1 LADNLI
7 DKLKELG
14 LNSYEAKVYL
24 ALLKQNPAT
33 GYEISKESGV
43 PQARAYDTLKALET
57 NNIVVAMG
65 GKPVTYT
72 PISPN
77 ELLDRW
83 ERSFKGSVK
92 YLREALPS
100 LSSETVEPIINLR
113 GDEALFK
120 HALDMINNAQHSLFV
135 QIWRED
141 AERLAPAFQAA
152 KDRGVIIRMVGYD
165 ECNLN
170 GVDVFQHERADTIQA
185 AYGLRWFI
193 LSCDDQ
199 EGLIGTISTSED
211 RHPQAIITKNAGI
224 VLLIKEFVVH
234 DIFILDIE
242 KNLPDQIEELY
253 GKDRITVRQKIEG
266 NEPRISLR
274 VHN

>member
-1 LADNLI
+1 MADNLV

-24 ALLKQNPAT
+24 ALLRQNPAT

-43 PQARAYDTLKALET
+43 PQARAYDTLKALEA

-72 PISPN
+72 PISPH

-83 ERSFKGSVK
+83 ERSFRGSVN

-100 LSSETVEPIINLR
+100 LANETVEPIVNLR
-113 GDEALFK
+113 GKEALFK

-141 AERLAPAFQAA
+141 AQYLASAFQEA
-152 KDRGVIIRMVGYD
+152 KKRGVIIRMVGYD
-165 ECNLN
+165 DCNIE
-170 GVDVFQHERADTIQA
+170 GVDIFQHERADAIQQ

-193 LSCDDQ
+193 LSADDK
-199 EGLIGTISTSED
+199 EGLVGTISNAED
-211 RHPQAIITKNAGI
+211 RQPQAIITKNPGI
-224 VLLIKEFVVH
+224 VLLIKEFIVH

-242 KNLPDQIEELY
+242 KNLPEEMNRIY
-253 GKDRITVRQKIEG
+253 GSNRTEVRQKIEG
-266 NEPRISLR
+266 SESKISFRLAK
-274 VHN
+274 

>member
-1 LADNLI
+1 LADNLV

-24 ALLKQNPAT
+24 ALLRQNPAT

-43 PQARAYDTLKALET
+43 PQARAYDTLKALEA

-72 PISPN
+72 PISPH

-83 ERSFKGSVK
+83 ERSFRGSVN

-100 LSSETVEPIINLR
+100 LANETVEPIVNLR
-113 GDEALFK
+113 GKEALFK

-141 AERLAPAFQAA
+141 AQYLASAFQEA
-152 KDRGVIIRMVGYD
+152 KKRKAWISSSTNAPTPFNRLTVCVGSSCPQMIRKGWSVR
-165 ECNLN
+165 
-170 GVDVFQHERADTIQA
+170 FQMRKTVSRRQSSRKTQA
-185 AYGLRWFI
+185 
-193 LSCDDQ
+193 LS
-199 EGLIGTISTSED
+199 
-211 RHPQAIITKNAGI
+211 
-224 VLLIKEFVVH
+224 F
-234 DIFILDIE
+234 
-242 KNLPDQIEELY
+242 
-253 GKDRITVRQKIEG
+253 
-266 NEPRISLR
+266 
-274 VHN
+274 